1 MWWKQVSRGLW
12 KVKCLFPYFPLLHL
26 LPTLPKS
33 LPWGS
38 AQAGSCL
45 LHKRKVGQP
54 RFCMDSKIL
63 GGLTVLT
70 ALNLITPDHNT
81 QRQEGKIRNNAHS
94 ASSLLFPPGGLEHIA
109 HQPRPGSDASTKCSL
124 GFLSSSSKGNTA
136 PIQPTCTPLQ
146 IALKA

>member
-1 MWWKQVSRGLW
+1 MWCKQVSRGLW

-33 LPWGS
+33 LPWVS

-45 LHKRKVGQP
+45 LHERKVEQP

-94 ASSLLFPPGGLEHIA
+94 ASSLLFPPRGLERIA
-109 HQPRPGSDASTKCSL
+109 HQPRPGSDASTVFSWL
-124 GFLSSSSKGNTA
+124 
-136 PIQPTCTPLQ
+136 PLLLQ
-146 IALKA
+146 QR

>member
-33 LPWGS
+33 LPWVS

-45 LHKRKVGQP
+45 LHERKVEQP

-94 ASSLLFPPGGLEHIA
+94 GSSLLFPPKRAGAYCSPAKAWLWCLH
-109 HQPRPGSDASTKCSL
+109 RVLLASSPPPAKVTLHPSNQL
-124 GFLSSSSKGNTA
+124 
-136 PIQPTCTPLQ
+136 
-146 IALKA
+146 ALPYR